1 MVKLIVALLKYI
13 IICALW
19 MELEIKL
26 YGKVQPRI
34 VDDIIGLILFYY
46 ILKSE

>member
-26 YGKVQPRI
+26 CGKAQPRI